1 MSGAKRFVA
10 VFQTIKLALPR
21 IYGALPHTIFTL
33 LISLVSQAES
43 IECKNEMDPFPHLID
58 LSQNKCIYIET
69 FTLFK
74 TADKFVF
81 KL

>member
-1 MSGAKRFVA
+1 MNKKQE
-10 VFQTIKLALPR
+10 FQPAASSKLARARAVQPAQASR
-21 IYGALPHTIFTL
+21 
-33 LISLVSQAES
+33 AES

-58 LSQNKCIYIET
+58 LFLQNCIYIET

-81 KL
+81 K

>member
-1 MSGAKRFVA
+1 MGKTDTGTNNLLPSIRA
-10 VFQTIKLALPR
+10 VYIGEMGQFIMRRQAL
-21 IYGALPHTIFTL
+21 
-33 LISLVSQAES
+33 QAES

-81 KL
+81 K

>member
-1 MSGAKRFVA
+1 MRR
-10 VFQTIKLALPR
+10 QALR
-21 IYGALPHTIFTL
+21 
-33 LISLVSQAES
+33 AES

-81 KL
+81 K